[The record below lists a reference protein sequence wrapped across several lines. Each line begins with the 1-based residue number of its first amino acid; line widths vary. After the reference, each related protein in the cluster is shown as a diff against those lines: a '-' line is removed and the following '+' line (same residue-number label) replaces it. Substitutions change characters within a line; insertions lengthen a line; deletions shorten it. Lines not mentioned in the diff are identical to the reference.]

1 MIRGSTLVLIAG
13 IFALRAQAQ
22 TPTTASPPSNPRTPT
37 PIPAVVAPMPAAQT
51 SVPTIVLDS
60 FDSVT
65 QWTATPADGV
75 EISVHSEENGAHGKA
90 MRVDFDFHGHGGYG
104 VIHRAFNLAL
114 PPNYEFSFAIKGD
127 APTNTLEFK
136 LIDSTGN
143 NVWWSNNPNFVF
155 PKDWTTIT
163 RKKRQISFAWG
174 PTNDKD
180 LKLFAAIELAITAGS
195 GGKGSI
201 WLDDLVVTPIEPDT
215 RFYPAPSMSASSQ
228 AQGYDVYRA
237 TDADLTTGWRS
248 APLRVTPTPAATATT
263 VPGSVPPG
271 AETIDMDFQRRRE
284 FSGLVIGWEPGRR
297 ANSYEVQGSPDK
309 QSWRTLYTVNRSS
322 ATPIVP
328 PASKKAS
335 VTASPLFRDYLYLP
349 ESDARYLRIVLISP
363 ENKAGYGIRD
373 ISVKPIDWAPTEN
386 DFFFALAKDAP
397 RGSYPR
403 YLSSEQS
410 YWTVIGVDRDSAEAL
425 INEEGMIEVGR
436 GQFSIEPFLYID
448 GKLVTWNDAS
458 TSVAS
463 NPEALPLPQVVWS
476 TKDLDLTISA
486 FAAGPVDSS
495 VLYARYRITNNSR
508 TYKKLTL

>member
-180 LKLFAAIELAITAGS
+180 LKLRRDRAG
-195 GGKGSI
+195 
-201 WLDDLVVTPIEPDT
+201 DH
-215 RFYPAPSMSASSQ
+215 
-228 AQGYDVYRA
+228 
-237 TDADLTTGWRS
+237 
-248 APLRVTPTPAATATT
+248 
-263 VPGSVPPG
+263 
-271 AETIDMDFQRRRE
+271 RR
-284 FSGLVIGWEPGRR
+284 LGWEG
-297 ANSYEVQGSPDK
+297 K
-309 QSWRTLYTVNRSS
+309 HL
-322 ATPIVP
+322 
-328 PASKKAS
+328 
-335 VTASPLFRDYLYLP
+335 
-349 ESDARYLRIVLISP
+349 AR
-363 ENKAGYGIRD
+363 
-373 ISVKPIDWAPTEN
+373 
-386 DFFFALAKDAP
+386 
-397 RGSYPR
+397 
-403 YLSSEQS
+403 
-410 YWTVIGVDRDSAEAL
+410 
-425 INEEGMIEVGR
+425 
-436 GQFSIEPFLYID
+436 
-448 GKLVTWNDAS
+448 
-458 TSVAS
+458 
-463 NPEALPLPQVVWS
+463 
-476 TKDLDLTISA
+476 
-486 FAAGPVDSS
+486 
-495 VLYARYRITNNSR
+495 
-508 TYKKLTL
+508 